1 MNPQLLRVTN
11 RIIER
16 SRETRSAYLARIEQ
30 AKTSTVHRSQL
41 ACGNLAHGFAACQP
55 EDKASLKSMLRNNIA
70 IITSYNDMLSAH
82 QPYEHYPEIIRKA
95 LHEANAVGQVA
106 GGVPAMCDGVTQ
118 GQDGMELSLL
128 SREVIAMSA
137 AVGLSHNMFDGA
149 LFLGVCD
156 KIVPGLTMAALS
168 FGHLPAVFVP
178 SGPMA
183 SGLPNKEKVRIRQLY
198 AEGKVDRMA
207 LLESEAAS
215 YHAPGTCTFYGTANT
230 NQMVVEFMGMQLP
243 GSSFVHPDSPLRDA
257 LTAAAARQVTRM
269 TGNGNEW
276 MPIGKMIDEKVVV
289 NGIVALLATGG
300 STNHTMHL
308 VAMARAAGIQINW
321 DDFSDLSDVV
331 PLMARLYPNGPAD
344 INHFQAAGGVPV
356 LVRELLKA
364 GLLHEDV
371 NTVAGFG
378 LSRYT
383 LEPWLNNGEL
393 DWREGAEK
401 SLDNNVIASFEQP
414 FSHHGGTKVLSGNL
428 GRAVM
433 KTSAVPVENQV
444 IEAPAV
450 VFESQH
456 DVMPAFEAGL
466 LDRDCVVVVRHQG
479 PKANGMPELH
489 KLMPPLGV
497 LLDRCFKIALV
508 TDGRLSGA
516 SGKVP
521 SAIHVTPEA
530 YDGGLLAKVRDGD
543 IIRVNGQTGELTLLV
558 DEAELAAREPH
569 IPDLSASRV
578 GTGRELFSAL
588 REKTVRCRTGRNL
601 YHFLRR
607 QICNQAREN
616 SDEKLEN
623 KCRINPDHRP
633 GCTGYRGKKTGT
645 RGADGKSVGC
655 WWGARSG
662 SDSAYRV
669 RS

>member
-1 MNPQLLRVTN
+1 MNPNLLRVTQ
-11 RIIER
+11 RIVER
-16 SRETRSAYLARIEQ
+16 SQQTREAYLARIEQ
-30 AKTSTVHRSQL
+30 AKTATVHRSQL

-82 QPYEHYPEIIRKA
+82 QPYEHYPQIIRQA
-95 LHEANAVGQVA
+95 LHSVNAVGQVA

-156 KIVPGLTMAALS
+156 KIVPGLAMAALS
-168 FGHLPAVFVP
+168 FGHLPAIFVP

-243 GSSFVHPDSPLRDA
+243 GSSFVHPDAPLREA
-257 LTAAAARQVTRM
+257 LTAAAARQVTRL
-269 TGNGNEW
+269 TGNGNTW
-276 MPIGKMIDEKVVV
+276 MPLGKMIDEKVVV

-308 VAMARAAGIQINW
+308 VAMARAAGILINW
-321 DDFSDLSDVV
+321 DDFSDLSEVV

-356 LVRELLKA
+356 LMRELLNA

-378 LSRYT
+378 LKRYT

-393 DWREGAEK
+393 DWREGAER
-401 SLDNNVIASFEQP
+401 SLDNDVIASFDKP
-414 FSHHGGTKVLSGNL
+414 FSPHGGTKLLSGNL

-433 KTSAVPVENQV
+433 KTSAVPVENQI
-444 IEAPAV
+444 IEAPAM

-456 DVMPAFEAGL
+456 DVLPAF
-466 LDRDCVVVVRHQG
+466 
-479 PKANGMPELH
+479 
-489 KLMPPLGV
+489 
-497 LLDRCFKIALV
+497 
-508 TDGRLSGA
+508 
-516 SGKVP
+516 
-521 SAIHVTPEA
+521 
-530 YDGGLLAKVRDGD
+530 
-543 IIRVNGQTGELTLLV
+543 
-558 DEAELAAREPH
+558 
-569 IPDLSASRV
+569 
-578 GTGRELFSAL
+578 
-588 REKTVRCRTGRNL
+588 
-601 YHFLRR
+601 
-607 QICNQAREN
+607 
-616 SDEKLEN
+616 
-623 KCRINPDHRP
+623 
-633 GCTGYRGKKTGT
+633 
-645 RGADGKSVGC
+645 
-655 WWGARSG
+655 
-662 SDSAYRV
+662 
-669 RS
+669 

>member
-276 MPIGKMIDEKVVV
+276 MPIGNGNEWMPIGKMIDEKVVV

-401 SLDNNVIASFEQP
+401 SLDSNVIASFEQP

-588 REKTVRCRTGRNL
+588 REKL
-601 YHFLRR
+601 
-607 QICNQAREN
+607 
-616 SDEKLEN
+616 S
-623 KCRINPDHRP
+623 
-633 GCTGYRGKKTGT
+633 
-645 RGADGKSVGC
+645 GAEQ
-655 WWGARSG
+655 GATCITF
-662 SDSAYRV
+662 
-669 RS
+669 